1 MRNATEETS
10 NLPSVAIC
18 IPTYNQA
25 AYLPD
30 AVRSA
35 FGQDYGGAFEVWVAD
50 DASTDA
56 TPEVI
61 RQLAREYPE
70 LHAVRQ
76 PQNLGIAE
84 NSTAALRA
92 PLTELVVRLDSDDL
106 LAPQFVTRLTSLMM
120 DHLDAGYGH
129 SSVREIDEQGQLRQV
144 RRLSRATGFQPA
156 DVAFRASLSGHRAA
170 ANITIFRKSALDLV
184 SYYAGRHD
192 SVEDYDLSVR
202 LADAGYGNV
211 YAEDALASRRVW
223 ADTAGVRARRKALQ
237 LEGYRRLF
245 DDSIYPG
252 WKRRGW
258 DLTEVSRQR
267 ARLASRNCPSCFAAQ
282 YSAQEREE
290 LVSLLLRLGDG
301 RGVAIAVGDLPSRV
315 CARAGVDRSATGPG
329 EAPGQGRSEFGAP
342 PAVTLPRPPETLV
355 TRCEKPAG
363 AAPVDDMP

>member
-1 MRNATEETS
+1 MVDETS
-10 NLPSVAIC
+10 DLPSVAIC

-25 AYLPD
+25 QYLPD

-35 FGQDYGGAFEVWVAD
+35 YGQDYGGALEVWVAD

-61 RQLAREYPE
+61 RQLEREYPE
-70 LHAVRQ
+70 LHTVRQ
-76 PQNLGIAE
+76 ARNLGTAE

-92 PLTELVVRLDSDDL
+92 PLTEFAVRLDSDDV
-106 LAPQFVTRLTSLMM
+106 LAPQFVSRLTQLMM
-120 DHLDAGYGH
+120 DHVGAGYGH
-129 SSVREIDEQGQLRQV
+129 SAVAEIDEQGQLRRV
-144 RRLSRATGFQPA
+144 RRLSRATGFQSA

-170 ANITIFRKSALDLV
+170 GNITMFRKSALDVV
-184 SYYAGRHD
+184 SYYAGRAD

-211 YAEDALASRRVW
+211 YTGDALASRRVW

-245 DDSIYPG
+245 DDSIYPA

-282 YSAQEREE
+282 YSAQERDE
-290 LVSLLLRLGDG
+290 LVSLLLQLGDG
-301 RGVAIAVGDLPSRV
+301 RGVRLRLAICRLG
-315 CARAGVDRSATGPG
+315 CARVLERIDRLPGP
-329 EAPGQGRSEFGAP
+329 ARHLAKAVLSE
-342 PAVTLPRPPETLV
+342 VR
-355 TRCEKPAG
+355 RRR
-363 AAPVDDMP
+363 